1 VPLFTV
7 TKQPKFLEFVFL
19 MALTISMVALA
30 IDTMLPALPQIASDL
45 GVVKINDSQYVISI
59 LFAGMAVGQMIFGPM
74 SDSLGRKHAINLGF
88 AFFIIGC
95 LVSLFAT
102 SFTTMLIGR
111 FLQGLGAAGPR
122 VVSTALVR
130 DLYQGREMARVMS
143 FVMTIFI
150 LVPVI
155 APSVGQVILIFS
167 DWRGIFLL
175 FLVLS
180 VIVSVWFNCRQ
191 PETLAFDKRI
201 KFSISQILS
210 DTKTIL
216 TIPVAIG
223 YTIAA
228 GIVFGAFLGYLSS
241 SQQIFQVQYALGD
254 QFALYFG
261 VLAAAVG
268 VASLVN
274 AKLVMRFGMRRLSQ
288 GATVFI
294 VVLSVPFYF
303 IAEHYAG
310 NPPLIQLMI
319 YLLAV
324 FFFIGILFGN
334 LNALAMEPLGSIAGL
349 GAAVVGSLSTL
360 VSVVLGV
367 AVSSAYDNTVLPLV
381 SGFALLGISCLVVM
395 AWTEVMSAK
404 ALKQGC
410 TESGPS

>member
-1 VPLFTV
+1 MPLFTV
-7 TKQPKFLEFVFL
+7 TQQPKFFEFVVL
-19 MALTISMVALA
+19 MALIISMVALS
-30 IDTMLPALPQIASDL
+30 IDTMLPALPEIASDL
-45 GVVKINDSQYVISI
+45 GVTQMNDSQYVISI

-74 SDSLGRKHAINLGF
+74 SDSVGRKKAINLGF
-88 AFFIIGC
+88 ATFIVGC
-95 LVSLFAT
+95 LVSLLAT

-130 DLYQGREMARVMS
+130 DRYEGREMARVMS

-155 APSVGQVILIFS
+155 APAVGQVILIFS

-180 VIVSVWFNCRQ
+180 FIALIWFNCRQ
-191 PETLAFDKRI
+191 PETLASDKRI
-201 KFSISQILS
+201 KFSIEQILI
-210 DTKTIL
+210 DTKTIV
-216 TIPVAIG
+216 TIPAAIG
-223 YTIAA
+223 YTVAA
-228 GIVFGAFLGYLSS
+228 GIIFGAFLGYLSS

-261 VLAAAVG
+261 VLAASIGA
-268 VASLVN
+268 ASLVN
-274 AKLVMRFGMRRLSQ
+274 AKLVIRFGMRQLSH

-303 IAEHYAG
+303 ISQHYLG
-310 NPPLIQLMI
+310 NPPLVQLMT

-349 GAAVVGSLSTL
+349 GAAVVGSISTL
-360 VSVVLGV
+360 ISVILGV
-367 AVSSAYDNTVLPLV
+367 AVSSAYDGTVLPLV
-381 SGFALLGISCLVVM
+381 TGFALLGVGCLMVM
-395 AWTEVMSAK
+395 ALTEFLSAK
-404 ALKQGC
+404 AVNLVKK
-410 TESGPS
+410 S